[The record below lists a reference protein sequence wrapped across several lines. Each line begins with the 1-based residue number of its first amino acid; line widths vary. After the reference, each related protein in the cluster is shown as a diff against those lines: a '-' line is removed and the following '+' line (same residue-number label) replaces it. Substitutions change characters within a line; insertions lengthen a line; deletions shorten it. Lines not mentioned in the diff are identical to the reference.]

1 MSDIKKVLF
10 VCTGNSCRS
19 VMAEALLKK
28 YLKGSGKNQIDV
40 RSAGTRA
47 LSGFPPTEETLEV
60 LKEEGIE
67 LSDFKS
73 TSLTDQMLKDAD
85 LILAMEDLHKDEIL
99 RRMPT
104 ASPKIH
110 LLKEYGRVGEKYHD
124 EGIGIPDPIGRPK
137 EFYDYVM
144 NLIKK
149 EVGRIAKIL

>member
-28 YLKGSGKNQIDV
+28 YLKGAGKDGIEV

-47 LSGFPPTEETLEV
+47 LTGLPPTEETLEV
-60 LKEEGIE
+60 LKAEGIT

-73 TSLTDQMLKDAD
+73 TNLTDQMIKDAD

-99 RRMPT
+99 RRMP
-104 ASPKIH
+104 AVLSKIH
-110 LLKEYGRVGEKYHD
+110 LLKEYGHTGEKYHD
-124 EGIGIPDPIGRPK
+124 EGIGVPDPIGRSK

-149 EVGRIAKIL
+149 EVERIVKIL